1 MVLKRNLPSSFSA
14 RLNPWEEANK
24 PATRQPEAALH
35 WGQDDEAR
43 KPTQAT
49 HQPGQGQTMQGR
61 LPQSL
66 IGGGEP
72 AQARPQREPR
82 NLLEAVQAAGR
93 RRGVL
98 PPEPEQDFDFPA
110 IKRGLLAWPANP
122 AA

>member
-1 MVLKRNLPSSFSA
+1 
-14 RLNPWEEANK
+14 
-24 PATRQPEAALH
+24 
-35 WGQDDEAR
+35 
-43 KPTQAT
+43 
-49 HQPGQGQTMQGR
+49 MQGR

-72 AQARPQREPR
+72 AQTRKQREPR

-98 PPEPEQDFDFPA
+98 PPEPEQEFDFPA
-110 IKRGLLAWPANP
+110 IKRGLLALPANP